1 MCYYDRKFGDKASKH
16 LHIRQDKKR
25 ASRPS
30 LMSATTGSKDNLLA
44 VRDNI
49 SGLTFLI
56 DTGARRVKILD
67 HYGLTIFWIVH

>member
-1 MCYYDRKFGDKASKH
+1 
-16 LHIRQDKKR
+16 
-25 ASRPS
+25 
-30 LMSATTGSKDNLLA
+30 MSATTGSKDNLLA